1 MYKQAKTE
9 VADIIEKKG
18 VRKDEWNNSKLIYIY
33 IYQIKYN
40 IH

>member
-18 VRKDEWNNSKLIYIY
+18 VRKDEWSNNNITCIYIY
-33 IYQIKYN
+33 
-40 IH
+40 

>member
-9 VADIIEKKG
+9 VADLIEKKG
-18 VRKDEWNNSKLIYIY
+18 VRKDKWSNNKLIHIY